1 MRNIFFRDLNDI
13 TRHSSTNSLR
23 KVWVFFVQVVVF
35 TFFLEEG
42 IIFWGIFHHNYMYYL
57 QKIVYYGCVLMFWR
71 NILLTVIWFLWAFV
85 SFRSVIIEHPIITR
99 RHISWNRKS
108 LCLSIQYHRD
118 NVSHSEK
125 VYPTQW
131 NQWSQTNRRY
141 HSRLLIINCSFCK
154 KRIHKWRMKDRKN
167 IEIWSVLF
175 INKFWDF
182 YILLT
187 STQIYYFAGTISHP
201 SQSCINFP
209 ANSVI

>member
-1 MRNIFFRDLNDI
+1 MISPDI
-13 TRHSSTNSLR
+13 YQRIVYV
-23 KVWVFFVQVVVF
+23 KYGVFFVQVVVF

-57 QKIVYYGCVLMFWR
+57 QKIVYYGCVLMFWQ

-141 HSRLLIINCSFCK
+141 HQQVIN
-154 KRIHKWRMKDRKN
+154 N
-167 IEIWSVLF
+167 
-175 INKFWDF
+175 
-182 YILLT
+182 
-187 STQIYYFAGTISHP
+187 
-201 SQSCINFP
+201 
-209 ANSVI
+209 

>member
-1 MRNIFFRDLNDI
+1 MISPDI
-13 TRHSSTNSLR
+13 YQRIVYV
-23 KVWVFFVQVVVF
+23 KYGFFFVQVVVF

-57 QKIVYYGCVLMFWR
+57 QKIVYYGCVLMFWQ

-154 KRIHKWRMKDRKN
+154 K
-167 IEIWSVLF
+167 EF
-175 INKFWDF
+175 INDAWKTEK
-182 YILLT
+182 ILKYEVCFLLIN
-187 STQIYYFAGTISHP
+187 SGIFIYF
-201 SQSCINFP
+201 
-209 ANSVI
+209 